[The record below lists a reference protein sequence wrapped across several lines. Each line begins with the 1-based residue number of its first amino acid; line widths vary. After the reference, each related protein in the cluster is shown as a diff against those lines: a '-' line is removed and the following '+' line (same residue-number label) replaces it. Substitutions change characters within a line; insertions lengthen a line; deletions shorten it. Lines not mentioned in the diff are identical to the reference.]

1 MSSSRPNAVG
11 RLLCHKRLHC
21 PSRRPPSFPLYRLTR
36 LGVSPEGA
44 KRCQLNFRS
53 NAIGVPTLVNETRL
67 IARSEMGQLAQAAA
81 QIEMMPDLGGNDAAK
96 P

>member
-1 MSSSRPNAVG
+1 MPLAAFFATKGFTVRADA
-11 RLLCHKRLHC
+11 
-21 PSRRPPSFPLYRLTR
+21 RRAFLLYRLTR

-81 QIEMMPDLGGNDAAK
+81 QIEMMPDLGGNDPAK

>member
-1 MSSSRPNAVG
+1 M
-11 RLLCHKRLHC
+11 
-21 PSRRPPSFPLYRLTR
+21 
-36 LGVSPEGA
+36 
-44 KRCQLNFRS
+44 
-53 NAIGVPTLVNETRL
+53 PTLVNETRL